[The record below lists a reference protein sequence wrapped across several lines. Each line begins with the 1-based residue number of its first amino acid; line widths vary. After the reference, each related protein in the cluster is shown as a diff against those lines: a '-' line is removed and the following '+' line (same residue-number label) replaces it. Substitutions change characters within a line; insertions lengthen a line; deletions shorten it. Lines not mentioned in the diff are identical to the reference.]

1 MTLPP
6 YDQELTVESDSDT
19 PYNYFYG
26 LLWLLLAALC
36 FGFVAGSVLSAVAI
50 LIWILGS
57 G

>member
-6 YDQELTVESDSDT
+6 YEHELIVESDSDT